1 MNKKV
6 LTIIVMFLCFAG
18 VASASSINGDYKGN
32 PIVNVKVNF
41 KTVNPDV
48 PAMII
53 DGVTMVPLRAVTES
67 MGGNAFWDEK
77 TYTVNIVTAN
87 PKSETTTSTPV
98 ETPAPSV
105 SAKVKGPLKLY
116 SFDGKTFL
124 GVLTSDKYG
133 SDSVY
138 NAYGTYGNKYASN
151 SIWNEYGNYGSEYS
165 TTSAFNDYTSTPPII
180 LDGNGEICGYLTT
193 NTTIKGGI
201 SPIGLYEFLNSEG
214 Y

>member
-1 MNKKV
+1 MKKFV
-6 LTIIVMFLCFAG
+6 LVAIMFLLFAG
-18 VASASSINGDYKGN
+18 VVNASSINGDYKGN

-41 KTVNPDV
+41 KTVNSEV

-67 MGGNAFWDEK
+67 MGGNVFWDEK
-77 TYTVNIVTAN
+77 TYTVNIITSN
-87 PKSETTTSTPV
+87 PKVEIATPTSVT
-98 ETPAPSV
+98 TPAPSV
-105 SAKVKGPLKLY
+105 SSKVKGPLKLY

-124 GVLTSDKYG
+124 GMLTSDKYG

-138 NAYGTYGNKYASN
+138 NTYGTYGNKYASS
-151 SIWNEYGNYGSEYS
+151 SIWNEYGIYGSKYS

-201 SPIGLYEFLNSEG
+201 SPIGLYEFLSSEG